1 MSALGRCLIPSSAL
15 VTIARTKLL
24 ILFLD
29 RLIDSLMTCR
39 IMRRPVFL
47 LSCVCN
53 SFGMIILFV
62 DITPY
67 HLNVVLKNWEMRILH
82 FHVFVHFAHPLVQ
95 LGHDSLYFTQKE
107 MVFIAL
113 FAVNLNIIFLI
124 RSHVL
129 ELKLIWLK
137 LIQTRRGYGTIFIVI
152 FYDFKSHKLWK
163 FLCCFMK
170 STFTIII

>member
-67 HLNVVLKNWEMRILH
+67 HLNVVLKNWEMPMLH
-82 FHVFVHFAHPLVQ
+82 FHVFVHLAHPLVQ
-95 LGHDSLYFTQKE
+95 LAHDSLYFTQKE
-107 MVFIAL
+107 KVFIAL
-113 FAVNLNIIFLI
+113 FAVNLNLYSLVILVIFLI

-137 LIQTRRGYGTIFIVI
+137 LIQTRRGDGTVFIVL
-152 FYDFKSHKLWK
+152 FYDFTRH
-163 FLCCFMK
+163 
-170 STFTIII
+170 